1 MEKTKNF
8 LKSTKGKVAL
18 DMKKSKSFLE
28 SAKGKVAVAGSML
41 LTVPALFAAD
51 APTVP
56 ATPLKADYALF
67 DYVFAGVIAV
77 AFIFMIAR
85 RVKGFIK

>member
-1 MEKTKNF
+1 MEKVKNF
-8 LKSTKGKVAL
+8 LESTKVKVAAVGSTL
-18 DMKKSKSFLE
+18 L
-28 SAKGKVAVAGSML
+28 SAPV
-41 LTVPALFAAD
+41 LFAGD

-56 ATPLKADYALF
+56 TTPLKADYSLF
-67 DYVFAGVIAV
+67 DYVFAGVISV

>member
-1 MEKTKNF
+1 MEKVKNF
-8 LKSTKGKVAL
+8 LESTKVKVAAVGSTL
-18 DMKKSKSFLE
+18 L
-28 SAKGKVAVAGSML
+28 SAPV
-41 LTVPALFAAD
+41 LFAGD
-51 APTVP
+51 APVVP
-56 ATPLKADYALF
+56 TAPLKADYALF

>member
-1 MEKTKNF
+1 MEKVKNF
-8 LKSTKGKVAL
+8 LESTKVKVAAVGSTL
-18 DMKKSKSFLE
+18 L
-28 SAKGKVAVAGSML
+28 SAPG
-41 LTVPALFAAD
+41 LFAAD

-56 ATPLKADYALF
+56 SDPLKADYALF

>member
-1 MEKTKNF
+1 MEKVKNF
-8 LKSTKGKVAL
+8 LESTKVKVAAVGSTL
-18 DMKKSKSFLE
+18 L
-28 SAKGKVAVAGSML
+28 SAPV
-41 LTVPALFAAD
+41 LFAAD

-56 ATPLKADYALF
+56 TAPLKADYALF

>member
-1 MEKTKNF
+1 MKNF
-8 LKSTKGKVAL
+8 LKSVKGKVLAASAAL
-18 DMKKSKSFLE
+18 V
-28 SAKGKVAVAGSML
+28 SAPAVFAGS
-41 LTVPALFAAD
+41 

-56 ATPLKADYALF
+56 STPLEADYALF

-85 RVKGFIK
+85 RVKGFIR

>member
-1 MEKTKNF
+1 MGKVKNF
-8 LKSTKGKVAL
+8 LESTKVKVAAVGSTL
-18 DMKKSKSFLE
+18 L
-28 SAKGKVAVAGSML
+28 SAPV
-41 LTVPALFAAD
+41 LFAGD
-51 APTVP
+51 APVVP
-56 ATPLKADYALF
+56 TTPLEADYALF

>member
-1 MEKTKNF
+1 MEKVKNF
-8 LKSTKGKVAL
+8 LKSTKGKVA
-18 DMKKSKSFLE
+18 
-28 SAKGKVAVAGSML
+28 VASSMM
-41 LTVPALFAAD
+41 LTAPALFAAD

>member
-1 MEKTKNF
+1 MEKVKNF
-8 LKSTKGKVAL
+8 LESTKVKVAAVGSTL
-18 DMKKSKSFLE
+18 L
-28 SAKGKVAVAGSML
+28 SAPV
-41 LTVPALFAAD
+41 LFAAD
-51 APTVP
+51 APT
-56 ATPLKADYALF
+56 KADYALF